1 MTKEGWQTIEKGR
14 KIFIK
19 HKTLHLN
26 YPKLLAVME
35 YYYYYYTIKI
45 IKEHTEMEELAV
57 LIITGVGWG
66 FMEVVKLS

>member
-1 MTKEGWQTIEKGR
+1 
-14 KIFIK
+14 
-19 HKTLHLN
+19 
-26 YPKLLAVME
+26 ME

-57 LIITGVGWG
+57 LVITGVGWG